1 MPHFELLVRGGTLVD
16 GSGAPA
22 RKADVAV
29 GDGRIQAVGDLS
41 ALAPAAVARVL
52 EAEGQ
57 VVCPGF
63 IDVHGHSDASVLVD
77 GQLLSLLAQGITTQ
91 ICGNCGEGMAPL
103 TPAGRELLGLGLAGA
118 SALEPTWSDV
128 GGYLAQVEA
137 LDLGPNVGFLIA
149 HGTVRAAVLGAAPRA
164 PEAAELAAMVGAIED
179 GLERGAFG
187 VSSGLIYAP
196 GIHAGYEELAAC
208 VEPAARRGALY
219 ATHIRNES
227 AGLFEGLAEAV
238 AVAWGEGVP
247 ARLQVSHLKA
257 GAQVVWGQGP
267 EALRF
272 LEEARRLGLDVA
284 ADQYPYTAAATSL
297 ATILTPELLALAPAA
312 AARALREPA
321 VRAELAT
328 AITTRTDGWEN
339 VAGDPGWAAIRV
351 TDAADHREWQGRSLS
366 ELGEELHRAPLE
378 VACDLL
384 ADEGLEVG
392 IAVECMAESDVE
404 AILASD
410 QVAVCTDAAGLR
422 PAHPVLGA
430 GRVHPRAYGSFPR
443 VLGRYV
449 RERGILSLERAVY
462 KMTALPAGRLGL
474 VRRGQV
480 REGWAADLVVFDP
493 LAVTDCATPST
504 PHALPAGI
512 AAVIVNGT
520 VAIEEGRE
528 TGSRA
533 GRLLRRGAA

>member
-1 MPHFELLVRGGTLVD
+1 MPHFELLIRGGTLVD

-22 RKADVAV
+22 RQADVALR
-29 GDGRIQAVGDLS
+29 DGRIEAVGDLS
-41 ALAPAAVARVL
+41 ALARSSVAQVL
-52 EAEGQ
+52 EAAGL

-63 IDVHGHSDASVLVD
+63 IDLHGHSDASALVD
-77 GQLLSLLAQGITTQ
+77 GQLLSLLAQGITTH
-91 ICGNCGEGMAPL
+91 ISGNCGEGLAPV

-118 SALEPTWSDV
+118 RALEPAWSDV
-128 GGYLAQVEA
+128 RGYLERVEA
-137 LDLGPNVGFLIA
+137 LDLGPNVGFLIG
-149 HGTVRAAVLGAAPRA
+149 HGTVRASVLGAVPRA
-164 PEAAELAAMVGAIED
+164 PEARELATMVRAIEE
-179 GLERGAFG
+179 GLENGAFG

-196 GIHAGYEELAAC
+196 GVHAAYDELAAC

-227 AGLFEGLAEAV
+227 GGLFEGLAEAV

-267 EALRF
+267 EALHF
-272 LEEARRLGLDVA
+272 LDEARRMGLDVT

-297 ATILTPELLALAPAA
+297 ATILSPELLALAPQAA
-312 AARALREPA
+312 VRALREPA

-328 AITTRTDGWEN
+328 AIATRTDGWEN
-339 VAGDPGWAAIRV
+339 VAGDPGWAAIRL
-351 TDAADHREWQGRSLS
+351 TDAARHREWQGRSFS
-366 ELGEELHRAPLE
+366 ELGEELGRAPLE

-384 ADEGLEVG
+384 ADEDLEVG
-392 IAVECMAESDVE
+392 IAVECMAEPDVE

-422 PAHPVLGA
+422 PGHPILGA

-449 RERGILSLERAVY
+449 RERGVLPLERAVH
-462 KMTALPAGRLGL
+462 KMTALPAGCIGL
-474 VRRGQV
+474 RRRGQV

-493 LAVTDCATPST
+493 LVVADCATESS
-504 PHALPAGI
+504 PHTLPAGI

-520 VAIEEGRE
+520 LALEDGRE
-528 TGSRA
+528 TGARA
-533 GRLLRRGAA
+533 GRLLRRGES

>member
-1 MPHFELLVRGGTLVD
+1 MPHFELLIRGGMLVD
-16 GSGAPA
+16 GSGTPA
-22 RKADVAV
+22 RRADVAV
-29 GDGRIQAVGDLS
+29 GDGRIEAVGDLS
-41 ALAPAAVARVL
+41 ALDGRAVGRVL
-52 EAEGQ
+52 EAAGL

-63 IDVHGHSDASVLVD
+63 IDVHGHSDASVFLD
-77 GQLLSLLAQGITTQ
+77 GQLLSLLAQGITTH
-91 ICGNCGEGMAPL
+91 ISGNCGEGLAPV

-118 SALEPTWSDV
+118 SALERVWSDV
-128 GGYLAQVEA
+128 RGYLEQVEA
-137 LDLGPNVGFLIA
+137 LELGPNVGFLVG
-149 HGTVRAAVLGAAPRA
+149 HGTVRASVLGAAPRA
-164 PEAAELAAMVGAIED
+164 PEAGELANMVRAIED
-179 GLERGAFG
+179 GLESGAFG

-196 GIHAGYEELAAC
+196 GIHAAYEELAAC

-227 AGLFEGLAEAV
+227 GGLFEGLAEAV
-238 AVAWGEGVP
+238 AVAWGEGIP

-272 LEEARRLGLDVA
+272 LDEARRMGLDVA

-297 ATILTPELLALAPAA
+297 ATILSPELLALAPAD

-328 AITTRTDGWEN
+328 AIATRSDGWEN

-351 TDAADHREWQGRSLS
+351 TDAAGHREWQGRSFS
-366 ELGEELHRAPLE
+366 ELGEELRRTPLE

-392 IAVECMAESDVE
+392 IAVECMAEPDVE
-404 AILASD
+404 AILASAE
-410 QVAVCTDAAGLR
+410 VAVCTDAAGLR
-422 PAHPVLGA
+422 PAHPILGA

-443 VLGRYV
+443 VLGHYV
-449 RERGILSLERAVY
+449 RERRTISLERAVH

-474 VRRGQV
+474 VRRGEV

-493 LAVTDCATPST
+493 LAVADCATESA
-504 PHALPAGI
+504 PHLLPAGI
-512 AAVIVNGT
+512 AAVIVNG
-520 VAIEEGRE
+520 ALALEDGRE
-528 TGSRA
+528 TGVRA
-533 GRLLRRGAA
+533 GRLLRRGQA